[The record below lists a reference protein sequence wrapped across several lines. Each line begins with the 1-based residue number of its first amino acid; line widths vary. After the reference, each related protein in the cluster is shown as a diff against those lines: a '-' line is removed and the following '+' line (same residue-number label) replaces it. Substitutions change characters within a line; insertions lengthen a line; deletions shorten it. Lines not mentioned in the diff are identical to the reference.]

1 VTVKLVLM
9 DQSDGVFSF
18 DFKAYVDRGIMNRK
32 KYLAERNS
40 PGHSDLVN
48 KIESEEGEI
57 DFSQELLTRH
67 SGLFERIVPG
77 APTFIEE
84 YIYGMSETKIDRT
97 TGSTDSVAPGDN
109 QRRP

>member
-1 VTVKLVLM
+1 M
-9 DQSDGVFSF
+9 
-18 DFKAYVDRGIMNRK
+18 RK
-32 KYLAERNS
+32 RKYLAERNS
-40 PGHSDLVN
+40 PGHSDLVD
-48 KIESEEGEI
+48 KIESDEGEI

-97 TGSTDSVAPGDN
+97 NGSLILPLQKITRGGLDSAIAVGT
-109 QRRP
+109 QCESYY